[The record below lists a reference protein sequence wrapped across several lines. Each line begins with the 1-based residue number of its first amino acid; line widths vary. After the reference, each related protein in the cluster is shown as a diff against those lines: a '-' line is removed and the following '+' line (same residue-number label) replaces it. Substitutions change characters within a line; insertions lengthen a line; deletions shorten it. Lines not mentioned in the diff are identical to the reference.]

1 MEALAVAGKWIAAN
15 STALTAASSVATLA
29 TTMAATSAQASAQ
42 RVQAA
47 QAELQGRQNALNY
60 SRQASAVLNRQQQL
74 AATARARAAAGGVD
88 PFTGSPLTIQQ
99 VDSMR
104 AGEEFSIAQQN
115 AQTAIYGGLAQSQNL
130 MSAAELTQGLGT
142 LRAVSEGVT
151 GAARVG
157 RLMTPSKE
165 V

>member
-1 MEALAVAGKWIAAN
+1 MEALAAAGKWISQNSVALSGVNTGIQMGTTLAAAN
-15 STALTAASSVATLA
+15 
-29 TTMAATSAQASAQ
+29 AQAAAM

-60 SRQASAVLNRQQQL
+60 SRQATAVLNRQQQL

-88 PFTGSPLTIQQ
+88 PFTGSPMTIQQ
-99 VDSMR
+99 VDAMR
-104 AGEEFSIAQQN
+104 AGEEFAIAQQN
-115 AQTAIYGGLAQSQNL
+115 AEMAIYGGLAQSQNL
-130 MSAAELTQGLGT
+130 TSAAEITQSLGT
-142 LRAVSEGVT
+142 LKAVSEGLT

-165 V
+165 